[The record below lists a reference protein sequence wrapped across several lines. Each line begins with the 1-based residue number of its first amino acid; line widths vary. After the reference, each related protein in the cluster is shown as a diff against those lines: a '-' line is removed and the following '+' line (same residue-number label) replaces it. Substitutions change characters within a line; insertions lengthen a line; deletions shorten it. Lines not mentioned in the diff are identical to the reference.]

1 MLMSCLGKI
10 NMKSWEDYE
19 KHFAVQS
26 ANEKGDLFEQFCK
39 ALIATHKSFMA
50 KEVYLWHEI
59 PTKEG
64 MRKLM

>member
-1 MLMSCLGKI
+1 
-10 NMKSWEDYE
+10 MKSWEDYE

-50 KEVYLWHEI
+50 KEVYLGHEI
-59 PTKEG
+59 PTKQANST
-64 MRKLM
+64 